1 MLAASAFAEPAA
13 LKIVS
18 VGPDAPA
25 GAQRY
30 VLHSARLGRDF
41 VVVVST
47 PSGPFVEP
55 RRKIAAVY
63 ALDGGY
69 GVAGPIGQLMAW
81 SGTMSPAYVVSV
93 GYPDGQASRR
103 DSDLLFRPTVRD
115 GVTIGGGGA
124 AFEAFLTTELRPFL
138 EARYP
143 LDPTRA
149 ILFGHSYGGLFA
161 ANVLAQTPHAF
172 AGYII
177 ASPSVVADPQVLA
190 GLAQAASKGEG
201 QRVYVAVGER
211 EDAGM
216 VEGAKRV
223 AAILAAP
230 GSTFTVESRV
240 FAGESHI
247 GYYPQLV
254 PAAFAW
260 ILPPPAPPA
269 HSHVAIAL
277 PPGALERMTGV
288 YAIGDGRTVTV
299 AVRQGKLYALLTGSP
314 EGEFQPETP
323 LTFFTDAVPGRRHH
337 PHLPGRGRRSAER
350 PGFLGQRR
358 PDGRRA
364 AGAIAPG
371 RPAPACPPPAHR
383 PYARHG

>member
-1 MLAASAFAEPAA
+1 MTLARVACAAILVCMIAASAFAEPAA
-13 LKIVS
+13 LRIVS

-30 VLHSARLGRDF
+30 VLHSERLGRDF

-55 RRKIAAVY
+55 GRKIAAVY

-124 AFEAFLTTELRPFL
+124 AFEAFLTIELRPFL

-161 ANVLAQTPHAF
+161 ANVLARTPHAF

-177 ASPSVVADPQVLA
+177 ASPSVAADPQALA
-190 GLAQAASKGEG
+190 GLAQAAPRARASASTWRSASARTPAWSRAQNASPRSWPRPVRPSRWK
-201 QRVYVAVGER
+201 
-211 EDAGM
+211 
-216 VEGAKRV
+216 
-223 AAILAAP
+223 AASSPARATSATTRCWSRPPSP
-230 GSTFTVESRV
+230 GSCR
-240 FAGESHI
+240 
-247 GYYPQLV
+247 
-254 PAAFAW
+254 
-260 ILPPPAPPA
+260 
-269 HSHVAIAL
+269 
-277 PPGALERMTGV
+277 
-288 YAIGDGRTVTV
+288 
-299 AVRQGKLYALLTGSP
+299 
-314 EGEFQPETP
+314 
-323 LTFFTDAVPGRRHH
+323 
-337 PHLPGRGRRSAER
+337 
-350 PGFLGQRR
+350 RR
-358 PDGRRA
+358 PRRLIHTWPSSFHQGRLNA
-364 AGAIAPG
+364 
-371 RPAPACPPPAHR
+371 
-383 PYARHG
+383 